1 LPYFYFW
8 FTGVGTGPT
17 DLAAAGP
24 IIGQN
29 KNFFCSH
36 YANFCEC
43 EMNPDPSYSSAVA
56 VFCNLPLI
64 LGSRTSHSGVREAHF
79 CDLEV
84 ELVFRKISET
94 DATRCQ
100 ILRLKCTK
108 FDFRWG
114 CATDLAGGVYSAP
127 PDLLAVRPTS
137 KGRDG
142 RKREGDGE
150 GRDREGEG
158 ICRKTAFYAPMFY
171 LTY

>member
-1 LPYFYFW
+1 
-8 FTGVGTGPT
+8 
-17 DLAAAGP
+17 
-24 IIGQN
+24 
-29 KNFFCSH
+29 
-36 YANFCEC
+36 
-43 EMNPDPSYSSAVA
+43 
-56 VFCNLPLI
+56 
-64 LGSRTSHSGVREAHF
+64 VREAHF

-114 CATDLAGGVYSAP
+114 CATDLVGGVYSAP

-142 RKREGDGE
+142 REREEGGE
-150 GRDREGEG
+150 EKGRRWGGERQRRGRDLPENCFLR
-158 ICRKTAFYAPMFY
+158 
-171 LTY
+171 TYVLFNLLS

>member
-1 LPYFYFW
+1 
-8 FTGVGTGPT
+8 
-17 DLAAAGP
+17 
-24 IIGQN
+24 
-29 KNFFCSH
+29 
-36 YANFCEC
+36 
-43 EMNPDPSYSSAVA
+43 MNPDPSYSSAVA

-64 LGSRTSHSGVREAHF
+64 LGSQTSPSGVREAHF

-137 KGRDG
+137 KGRG
-142 RKREGDGE
+142 RGGKGKEMGRGE
-150 GRDREGEG
+150 TERGKGFAGKLLPTRLCF
-158 ICRKTAFYAPMFY
+158 I
-171 LTY
+171 